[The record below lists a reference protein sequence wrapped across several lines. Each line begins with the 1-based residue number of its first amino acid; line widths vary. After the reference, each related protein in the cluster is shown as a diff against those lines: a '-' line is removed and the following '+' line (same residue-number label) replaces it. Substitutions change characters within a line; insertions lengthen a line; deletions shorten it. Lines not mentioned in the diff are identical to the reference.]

1 MYMNSRRLA
10 PLGCFTNRTEIPRY
24 QRSGS
29 SRQPMNYAHVIDSA
43 RNMANQDQIENAEQ
57 DLNDAIGVGAH
68 LVNEE
73 PE

>member
-1 MYMNSRRLA
+1 
-10 PLGCFTNRTEIPRY
+10 
-24 QRSGS
+24 
-29 SRQPMNYAHVIDSA
+29 
-43 RNMANQDQIENAEQ
+43 MANQDQIENAEQ